1 MSTILFLC
9 PHGAAKSILAAAYCQ
24 RLAAERGLEVRTVAA
39 GTEPN
44 PEVSPAVARALLED
58 GIDVGGHRPRRVA
71 PEELTGAW
79 RVVSMGCELG
89 DLAPPGLVVER
100 WDDVPPPS
108 AQLDAARELIAARLP
123 RLLDEYERAVR
134 EPDGSG

>member
-24 RLAAERGLEVRTVAA
+24 RLAAERGLEVRAVAA
-39 GTEPN
+39 GTEPD

-58 GIDVGGHRPRRVA
+58 GIDVRGHRPRRVA

-79 RVVSMGCELG
+79 RVISMGCELG

-100 WDDVPPPS
+100 WDDIPPPS

-123 RLLDEYERAVR
+123 RLLDEYERAMR
-134 EPDGSG
+134 EPEGSV

>member
-24 RLAAERGLEVRTVAA
+24 RLAAERGLEVHAVAA
-39 GTEPN
+39 GTEPDL
-44 PEVSPAVARALLED
+44 EVSPAVARVLLED
-58 GIDVGGHRPRRVA
+58 GIDVRGHRPRRVA

-79 RVVSMGCELG
+79 RVISMGCELG
-89 DLAPPGLVVER
+89 DLAPPELVVER